1 MRWSRVFIPT
11 TKEAPADATAASHQ
25 LLVRAGYIRQLH
37 AGHYTLLPLGFR
49 VHERVARIVREE
61 MDAIGAQEFHLPAM
75 HPAELWQRSG
85 RWAAMGDEM
94 FRLTDR
100 HGRDQALAMTHE
112 EAMAFL
118 AGGLSSYRQL
128 PQLWYQI
135 QFKFRDEPRPKGG
148 LLRVREF
155 AMKDSYSFDLDEA
168 GLDASFDAHHDA
180 YVAIFERLGLDAIAV
195 EASSGSMGGSAS
207 VEFMVPSP
215 AGEDDVA
222 VCSGDACDYRANVER
237 AVAAVA
243 AEVDPAS
250 ELTLD
255 PTKPER
261 FATPGVRTIDG
272 LSEFEPEATAARQ
285 LKTMVMVADGSPV
298 LAVVRGDHQ
307 LNVQKLA
314 DALGTADVRP
324 AGPDEAF
331 EWLGAHPG
339 SLGAVGVTAGRDA
352 QDAAASPRVLVDDAL
367 TGRSHMFTGAND
379 DDWHLR
385 GVDVERDVAPDAFV
399 DLREVSDGEPCV
411 RCGQPLRVVRC
422 IETGHIFKLGRK
434 YAEAFELSVLDV
446 DGKAVVPIMGSYG
459 IGIGRAMAAVAEV
472 HHDDAGLIWPAAV
485 APFGVVV
492 SLLDPGD
499 AALAAAAQQL
509 TDELSTLG
517 VDVLLDDR
525 DVRPGIKFAEA
536 ELIGVP
542 LRVTVGAKAMA
553 SGEVEITPR
562 RTGEHQRVPVGD
574 AASAAVELLASC

>member
-1 MRWSRVFIPT
+1 MRWSRAFIPT
-11 TKEAPADATAASHQ
+11 EKEAPADATAASHQ

-49 VHERVARIVREE
+49 VHERIAAIVREE

-85 RWAAMGDEM
+85 RWTAMGDEM

-100 HGRDQALAMTHE
+100 HGREQALAMTHE

-155 AMKDSYSFDLDEA
+155 AMKDSYSFDIDEA
-168 GLDASFDAHHDA
+168 GLDRSFEAHHGA
-180 YVAIFERLGLDAIAV
+180 YVTIFRRLGLDALAV

-222 VCSGDACDYRANVER
+222 VCSNDTCDYRANVER

-243 AEVDPAS
+243 AEDDPAS
-250 ELTLD
+250 D
-255 PTKPER
+255 VAAPQR
-261 FATPGVRTIDG
+261 FATPDVRTIDG
-272 LSEFEPEATAARQ
+272 LTAFEPAATARRQ
-285 LKTMVMVADGSPV
+285 LKTMVMVAEGEPV

-324 AGPDEAF
+324 ADADEAF

-339 SLGAVGVTAGRDA
+339 SLGAVGVTAGRGA
-352 QDAAASPRVLVDDAL
+352 GAAPRVLVDDAL
-367 TGRSHMFTGAND
+367 AGRSNMFTGANE
-379 DDWHLR
+379 DDWHVR
-385 GVDVERDVAPDAFV
+385 GVDVARDVAPDAWA

-434 YAEAFELSVLDV
+434 YAEAFELSVLDP
-446 DGKAVVPIMGSYG
+446 GGEAVVPIMGSYG

-472 HHDDAGLIWPAAV
+472 HHDDAGLIWPASV
-485 APFGVVV
+485 APFDVVV
-492 SLLDPGD
+492 SLLDPDDEALAD
-499 AALAAAAQQL
+499 AAEQL
-509 TDELSTLG
+509 RADLSARG
-517 VDVLLDDR
+517 ADVLVDDR

-562 RTGEHQRVPVGD
+562 RTGDHQRVPLAD
-574 AASAAVELLASC
+574 AAATVAELLASA

>member
-1 MRWSRVFIPT
+1 MRWSAAFIPT
-11 TKEAPADATAASHQ
+11 TKEAPADATAISHQ

-49 VHERVARIVREE
+49 VHERVARIVRQE

-75 HPAELWQRSG
+75 HPAELWERSG
-85 RWAAMGDEM
+85 RWSAMGDEM
-94 FRLTDR
+94 FRLADR
-100 HGRDQALAMTHE
+100 HGRSQALAMTHE

-118 AGGLSSYRQL
+118 ATGLSSYRQL

-155 AMKDSYSFDLDEA
+155 AMKDSYSFDIDVA
-168 GLDASFDAHHDA
+168 GLDRSFEAHHDA
-180 YVAIFERLGLDAIAV
+180 YVAIFGQLGLDAVPV
-195 EASSGSMGGSAS
+195 EASSGAMGGSAS

-222 VCSGDACDYRANVER
+222 ICSGDGCDYRANVER

-243 AEVDPAS
+243 DEADPAT
-250 ELTLD
+250 ELMT
-255 PTKPER
+255 PER
-261 FATPGVRTIDG
+261 FATPDVRTIDE
-272 LSEFEPEATAARQ
+272 LAAFEPQATARRQ
-285 LKTMVMVADGSPV
+285 LKTMVMVAEGEPV

-307 LNVQKLA
+307 LNMQKLA

-324 AGPDEAF
+324 AGGEEAF

-339 SLGAVGVTAGRDA
+339 SLGAVGVTAARDA
-352 QDAAASPRVLVDDAL
+352 TSTMRVLVDDAL
-367 TGRSHMFTGAND
+367 AGRSNMFTGAND

-385 GVDVERDVAPDAFV
+385 GVDVARDVAPDAFA

-434 YAEAFELSVLDV
+434 YAEAFELSVLDA

-459 IGIGRAMAAVAEV
+459 IGIGRAMAAIAEV
-472 HHDDAGLIWPAAV
+472 HHDDAGLVWPASV
-485 APFGVVV
+485 APFDVVI
-492 SLLDPGD
+492 SLLDPHD
-499 AALAAAAQQL
+499 AALADAAQRL
-509 TDELSTLG
+509 ARELSALG
-517 VDVLLDDR
+517 VEVLLDDR
-525 DVRPGIKFAEA
+525 DARPGIKFAEA
-536 ELIGVP
+536 ELVGIP

-553 SGEVEITPR
+553 SGEVEVTPR
-562 RTGEHQRVPVGD
+562 RTGEHRRVSVDD
-574 AASAAVELLASC
+574 AVAAAVELLKSC